1 MSFQIF
7 GPLTITS
14 RQHYH
19 PIIMDQN
26 ISSRH
31 RWQNFDLFSAPNTNN
46 PRLDTK
52 RGLATIYDQQPI
64 VSDAFICWGKQKYC

>member
-1 MSFQIF
+1 MSFQIS
-7 GPLTITS
+7 GLLIIVS
-14 RQHYH
+14 RHYYH
-19 PIIMDQN
+19 PIIMEQN
-26 ISSRH
+26 VSSRH

-64 VSDAFICWGKQKYC
+64 VSDAFIWGKQKYC